1 MSQQNQ
7 DQSIPLRQRN
17 IRRNIPQRYFSKNPY
32 MSPTDK
38 MLSPA
43 TNMIRKRRTAKKT
56 GLQINLLKKFQQNK
70 IKTSLKQ
77 ENQSFTSSNETNK
90 ENEN

>member
-1 MSQQNQ
+1 MSQE
-7 DQSIPLRQRN
+7 QSFPLRQKN
-17 IRRNIPQRYFSKNPY
+17 TRRNLPQRYYSKNPY

-43 TNMIRKRRTAKKT
+43 TNMIRRRKIKKKS

-70 IKTSLKQ
+70 INSNLSQ
-77 ENQSFTSSNETNK
+77 ENNQKKNTDETNK